1 MIKSLRSKML
11 KKRPTNI
18 GHEEII
24 AQGRKRAKRKATE
37 GCRSVDIELEDAPP
51 PKIPR
56 LLGPILQQ
64 RFRGIGR
71 SSLGT
76 SLLQS

>member
-11 KKRPTNI
+11 KKRRINI

-24 AQGRKRAKRKATE
+24 AQERKRAKRKAIE

-51 PKIPR
+51 SKVPR

-71 SSLGT
+71 SCLST
-76 SLLQS
+76 SLLQ